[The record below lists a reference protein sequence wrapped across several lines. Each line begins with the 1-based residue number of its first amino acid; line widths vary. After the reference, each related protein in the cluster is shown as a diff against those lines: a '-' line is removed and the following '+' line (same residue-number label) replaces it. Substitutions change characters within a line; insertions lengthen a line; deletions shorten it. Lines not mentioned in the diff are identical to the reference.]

1 MKALSL
7 LRSFCPPFFCL
18 LLFAATTRADDEIA
32 NYEIHE
38 FSLWGLD
45 PTLEQVNQL
54 QHYPSAL
61 PGVVETERSRVNEQQ
76 KLTPLGLITFH
87 GEPVKDLEIDLRVQS
102 GRFLG
107 HWPPAESKSGRLRWL
122 DLATV
127 PEAAKDAFMAA
138 VDDKHWF
145 VAGRQLD
152 GLFAQG
158 KSRTERFLAYDCEL
172 KYEVPLQL
180 TGGPDRYQL
189 ANRGK
194 TPLLNVLI
202 LAPAENGLRI
212 GRIEK
217 LDPTK
222 PAAAKADA
230 KPADRKPG
238 DSKPGDSK
246 PADAPAAAEKKVE
259 SSATEA
265 PKSVQPASAR
275 TAEKAAAAA
284 PDKEAGEAKP
294 ADAKPDA
301 AKPDAAQA
309 EKVEAKQPA
318 ATPEAASAP
327 GAAAQPAPTATAQ
340 PAPLPG
346 VDVEMSQ
353 PLAKDSD
360 ELKAVNESLTASLK
374 QVGLTGQEA
383 ELLLGRGLNHLVET
397 KEMLVLFRLPPDAI
411 EERLPLVAYPAPR
424 KTIRTALVLVRN
436 LDPKIKEEVQKL
448 IAELGAEKYSVRE
461 AAEKRLLELGRLA
474 VPALKEAAKPANKDL
489 EVVFRAERILLAQN
503 EKLEGT

>member
-1 MKALSL
+1 MV
-7 LRSFCPPFFCL
+7 
-18 LLFAATTRADDEIA
+18 RADDEAA

-54 QHYPSAL
+54 QHYPSAM

-87 GEPVKDLEIDLRVQS
+87 GEPVKEIEVDLRVQS

-122 DLATV
+122 DLTTV
-127 PEAAKDAFMAA
+127 PEAAKDALMAA

-145 VAGRQLD
+145 VAGRELD
-152 GLFAQG
+152 ALFAQG
-158 KSRTERFLAYDCEL
+158 KARTERFLVYDCEL

-180 TGGPDRYQL
+180 TGGPDKYQL

-194 TPLLNVLI
+194 TSMLDVLI
-202 LAPAENGLRI
+202 VAPGDDGVRIGRLEKLAPA
-212 GRIEK
+212 
-217 LDPTK
+217 K
-222 PAAAKADA
+222 PADA
-230 KPADRKPG
+230 KPAEAKPAEP
-238 DSKPGDSK
+238 KPAEPKPAEPKPAETKPADSK
-246 PADAPAAAEKKVE
+246 PADAPAAAPAATEKKADE
-259 SSATEA
+259 
-265 PKSVQPASAR
+265 
-275 TAEKAAAAA
+275 AEKKADEAKARAADELAKAAKAAAVPQAAGAAAA
-284 PDKEAGEAKP
+284 PGTPAG
-294 ADAKPDA
+294 
-301 AKPDAAQA
+301 
-309 EKVEAKQPA
+309 
-318 ATPEAASAP
+318 
-327 GAAAQPAPTATAQ
+327 AQPAPATPTATAQ
-340 PAPLPG
+340 PVLLPG
-346 VDVEMSQ
+346 VDVEMSA

-360 ELKAVNESLTASLK
+360 ELKEAGESLAASLR
-374 QVGLTGQEA
+374 QVGLTEKET
-383 ELLLGRGLNHLVET
+383 ELLLGRGLSNLFET

-424 KTIRTALVLVRN
+424 KTVRTALVLVRN
-436 LDPKIKEEVQKL
+436 LDPKIKDEVQKL
-448 IAELGAEKYSVRE
+448 IADLGDEKYSVRE

>member
-1 MKALSL
+1 MKSVRL
-7 LRSFCPPFFCL
+7 SFCLPFFCL
-18 LLFAATTRADDEIA
+18 LLLGAKVRADDESA

-54 QHYPSAL
+54 QHYPSAM
-61 PGVVETERSRVNEQQ
+61 PGVVETERSRVNEQH

-87 GEPVKDLEIDLRVQS
+87 GEPVKEIEIDLRVQS

-127 PEAAKDAFMAA
+127 PEAAKDALMAA

-152 GLFAQG
+152 AHFAQG
-158 KSRTERFLAYDCEL
+158 KARTERFLVYDCEL

-180 TGGPDRYQL
+180 TGGPDKYQL

-194 TPLLNVLI
+194 TPLLDVLI
-202 LAPAENGLRI
+202 VAPGDDGVRIGRLEKLAPAKSAEN
-212 GRIEK
+212 
-217 LDPTK
+217 
-222 PAAAKADA
+222 
-230 KPADRKPG
+230 KPADG
-238 DSKPGDSK
+238 K
-246 PADAPAAAEKKVE
+246 PADAPAAAPAATEKKAE
-259 SSATEA
+259 DAT
-265 PKSVQPASAR
+265 KDQPNSDKPPADPLV
-275 TAEKAAAAA
+275 KPAAAA
-284 PDKEAGEAKP
+284 PEKKPDEAEKKAD
-294 ADAKPDA
+294 DAKARAADELAKA
-301 AKPDAAQA
+301 AKAAAVAQA
-309 EKVEAKQPA
+309 AGAPPPA
-318 ATPEAASAP
+318 APATATP
-327 GAAAQPAPTATAQ
+327 AAAQPAPATPAATAQ
-340 PAPLPG
+340 PELLPG
-346 VDVEMSQ
+346 VDVEMSP
-353 PLAKDSD
+353 PLAKDSE
-360 ELKAVNESLTASLK
+360 ELKAAGESLTDSLR
-374 QVGLTGQEA
+374 QVGLTEKET
-383 ELLLGRGLNHLVET
+383 ELLLGRGLGNLFET

-411 EERLPLVAYPAPR
+411 EERLPMVAYPAPR
-424 KTIRTALVLVRN
+424 KTVRTALVLVRN
-436 LDPKIKEEVQKL
+436 LDPKIKDEVQKL
-448 IAELGAEKYSVRE
+448 IADLGAEKYSVRE

>member
-1 MKALSL
+1 M
-7 LRSFCPPFFCL
+7 
-18 LLFAATTRADDEIA
+18 RADDEIA

-87 GEPVKDLEIDLRVQS
+87 GEPIKDLEIDLRVQS

-145 VAGRQLD
+145 IAGRQLD

-194 TPLLNVLI
+194 TPLLDVLI

-217 LDPTK
+217 LDPAK

-230 KPADRKPG
+230 KPADSKPAD
-238 DSKPGDSK
+238 DSKPAEIKPAEIKPAEIKPAESK

-265 PKSVQPASAR
+265 PKSVQPAAVPS
-275 TAEKAAAAA
+275 AEKPAAAA
-284 PDKEAGEAKP
+284 PDKEAGEGKP
-294 ADAKPDA
+294 AD

-318 ATPEAASAP
+318 STPEAASTP
-327 GAAAQPAPTATAQ
+327 GAAAQPAPTATA
-340 PAPLPG
+340 PLPG
-346 VDVEMSQ
+346 VDIEMSQ

-360 ELKAVNESLTASLK
+360 ELKAVNESLTAGLK
-374 QVGLTGQEA
+374 HVGLTGQEA

-424 KTIRTALVLVRN
+424 KTIRSALVLVRN
-436 LDPKIKEEVQKL
+436 LDPKIKGEVQKL

-474 VPALKEAAKPANKDL
+474 MPALKEAAKPANKDL

>member
-1 MKALSL
+1 MKLLERLAFVLCVGGALLSL
-7 LRSFCPPFFCL
+7 MWVS
-18 LLFAATTRADDEIA
+18 AAIQADDDVA

-54 QHYPSAL
+54 QHYPSGL
-61 PGVVETERSRVNEQQ
+61 PGVVETERSRVNEQK

-138 VDDKHWF
+138 VDEKHWF

-152 GLFAQG
+152 SLFAQG
-158 KSRTERFLAYDCEL
+158 KSRTERFLVYDCEL

-180 TGGPDRYQL
+180 TGGPDTYQV

-194 TPLLNVLI
+194 TPLLDVLI
-202 LAPAENGLRI
+202 IAPAGDEGVRIGRVDSLAPA
-212 GRIEK
+212 
-217 LDPTK
+217 K
-222 PAAAKADA
+222 PA
-230 KPADRKPG
+230 
-238 DSKPGDSK
+238 DSK
-246 PADAPAAAEKKVE
+246 PADSKPAETDKNE
-259 SSATEA
+259 GFATEA
-265 PKSVQPASAR
+265 PKSQQPESGPP
-275 TAEKAAAAA
+275 EKKAAEEKPAEEKPA
-284 PDKEAGEAKP
+284 EEKP
-294 ADAKPDA
+294 ADATPA
-301 AKPDAAQA
+301 NAPA
-309 EKVEAKQPA
+309 EKVAAKQPA
-318 ATPEAASAP
+318 AASQAAAAP
-327 GAAAQPAPTATAQ
+327 GAPAAAQPAPAAAAPAATKQ
-340 PAPLPG
+340 PALLPG

-360 ELKAVNESLTASLK
+360 ELKAVGESLAASLK
-374 QVGLTGQEA
+374 HVGLTEKET
-383 ELLLGRGLNHLVET
+383 ELLLDRGLGKLVET

-436 LDPKIKEEVQKL
+436 LDPKIKDEVQKL